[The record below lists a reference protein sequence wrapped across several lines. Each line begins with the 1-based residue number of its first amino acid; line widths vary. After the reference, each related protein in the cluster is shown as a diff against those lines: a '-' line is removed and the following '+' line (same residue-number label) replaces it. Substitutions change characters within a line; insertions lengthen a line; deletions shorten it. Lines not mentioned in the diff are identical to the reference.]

1 MLSVEMEEQQRDP
14 LALPSP
20 EVLRQ
25 IAEKQDAKEKEIL
38 DRKRTA
44 DRESDERDDAAK
56 LIQKNYR
63 GYRTRRALEGRG
75 LDSNSRWMEV

>member
-1 MLSVEMEEQQRDP
+1 MEQPQQDP

-25 IAEKQDAKEKEIL
+25 IAEKQDAKQKEIL
-38 DRKRTA
+38 ERKKTR
-44 DRESDERDDAAK
+44 DGQSDERGEAAK

-63 GYRTRRALEGRG
+63 GYRTRQALEGRS
-75 LDSNSRWMEV
+75 LDPSSRWMEV